1 MENKSKFYDGTK
13 LLSLTDIDGDKPEI
27 IICTSN
33 RSAGKT
39 TWFNRYFVK
48 RFKEHGEKFMLIY
61 RYKYEI
67 EDCAEKFFKD
77 IRGLF
82 FHGDTMESKARN
94 GIYRE
99 LYLNNRPC
107 GYAISL
113 NSADQLKKYSH
124 LFSDTTRML
133 FDEFQSENND
143 YLSDEIKKFISV
155 HTSVSRGQGSQ
166 SRYVPVY
173 MLSNNVN
180 ILNPYYAELGI
191 GERLMPDTN
200 FLRGKGYV
208 LEQGFNESA
217 CLAQQGSKFMQA
229 FSGNDYV
236 TYSGT
241 KGYLYT
247 DGAFIERL
255 NGANNYICT
264 LRFDGKEYA
273 IKEYPNEQL
282 MYCDE
287 NVDKYFKL
295 RIAVG
300 ADDLIPTFS
309 LRTNND
315 TLIKTLRRYFDNGY
329 FRFKNR
335 YSKNA
340 VINLLK
346 Y

>member
-1 MENKSKFYDGTK
+1 MQNKFYDGTK
-13 LLSLTDIDGDKPEI
+13 LLSMLDIDGEKPEI

-48 RFKEHGEKFMLIY
+48 RWKEHHEKFMLIY

-82 FHGDTMESKARN
+82 FQGDNMESKARN

-99 LYLNNRPC
+99 LYLNNKPC

-133 FDEFQSENND
+133 FDEFQSENNQ
-143 YLSDEIKKFISV
+143 YLSDELKKFISV
-155 HTSVSRGQGSQ
+155 HTSVSRGNGAQ

-191 GERLMPDTN
+191 GERLQPDTK

-208 LEQGFNESA
+208 VEQGFNESA
-217 CLAQQGSKFMQA
+217 MLAQQSSRFMQA
-229 FSGNDYV
+229 FSGNDYAE
-236 TYSGT
+236 YSSS
-241 KGYLYT
+241 KSYLYNDT
-247 DGAFIERL
+247 AFIEKL

-264 LRFDGKEYA
+264 LRFEGKDYA
-273 IKEYPNEQL
+273 IKEFPNEQL

-295 RIAVG
+295 RIAVS
-300 ADDLIPTFS
+300 AEDLIPTYS
-309 LRTNND
+309 IRTNND
-315 TLIKTLRRYFDNGY
+315 TLIRTLRRYFDNGY

-340 VINLLK
+340 VINLLR

>member
-1 MENKSKFYDGTK
+1 MQNKFYDGTK
-13 LLSLTDIDGDKPEI
+13 LLSLMDIDGEKPEI

-48 RFKEHGEKFMLIY
+48 RYKEHGEKFMLIY

-82 FHGDTMESKARN
+82 FPTDTMESKARN

-99 LYLNNRPC
+99 LYLNNKPC

-124 LFSDTTRML
+124 LFSDTQRML
-133 FDEFQSENND
+133 FDEFQSENNQ
-143 YLSDEIKKFISV
+143 YLSDELKKFISV

-191 GERLMPDTN
+191 AERLQADTK

-208 LEQGFNESA
+208 VEQGFNEA
-217 CLAQQGSKFMQA
+217 AMLAQKSSKFMQA
-229 FSGNDYV
+229 FAGNDYAA
-236 TYSGT
+236 YSST
-241 KGYLYT
+241 RSYLYSDT
-247 DGAFIERL
+247 AFIEKL

-264 LRFDGKEYA
+264 LRFEGKEYA

-287 NVDKYFKL
+287 NVDRYFKL
-295 RIAVG
+295 RIAVS
-300 ADDLIPTFS
+300 ADDLIPTYS

-315 TLIKTLRRYFDNGY
+315 TLIRTLRRYFDNGY
-329 FRFKNR
+329 FRFKNSV
-335 YSKNA
+335 SKNA
-340 VINLLK
+340 VINLLR

>member
-1 MENKSKFYDGTK
+1 MQSTFYDGTK
-13 LLSLTDIDGDKPEI
+13 LLSLMDIDGDRPEI

-48 RFKEHGEKFMLIY
+48 RYKEHGEKFMLLY

-77 IRGLF
+77 IKGLF
-82 FHGDTMESKARN
+82 FPTDNMESRARN

-99 LYLNNRPC
+99 LYLNNKPC
-107 GYAISL
+107 GYAVSL

-133 FDEFQSENND
+133 FDEFQSENNQ
-143 YLSDEIKKFISV
+143 YLSDELKKFISV
-155 HTSVSRGQGSQ
+155 HTSVSRGNGAQ

-191 GERLMPDTN
+191 AERLQSDTK

-208 LEQGFNESA
+208 VEQGFNESA
-217 CLAQQGSKFMQA
+217 MKAQQGSKFMQA
-229 FSGNDYV
+229 FAGNEYAA
-236 TYSGT
+236 YSST
-241 KGYLYT
+241 RSYLYNDT
-247 DGAFIERL
+247 AFIERL

-264 LRFDGKEYA
+264 IRFDGKDYA
-273 IKEYPNEQL
+273 IKEFPNEQL

-300 ADDLIPTFS
+300 VDDHIPTYS
-309 LRTNND
+309 LRANND
-315 TLIKTLRRYFDNGY
+315 TLIRSLRRYFDNGC
-329 FRFKNR
+329 FRFKNSN
-335 YSKNA
+335 SKNA
-340 VINLLK
+340 VINLLR